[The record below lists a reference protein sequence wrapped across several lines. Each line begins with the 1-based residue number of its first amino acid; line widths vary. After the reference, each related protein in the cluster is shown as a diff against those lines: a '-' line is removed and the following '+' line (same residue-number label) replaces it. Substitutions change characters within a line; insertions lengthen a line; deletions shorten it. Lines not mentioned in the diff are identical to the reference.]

1 LDPKPAAQTVGIVFK
16 NYARSG
22 DQMTL
27 SFDTAT
33 KKVGALYAG
42 RIREGYRPHPR
53 HWRALTELTG
63 FSAVRE

>member
-1 LDPKPAAQTVGIVFK
+1 
-16 NYARSG
+16 
-22 DQMTL
+22 MTL